1 MNHCYTD
8 EQVAFIRKKL
18 PGRTHREL
26 TALFNRRFGLALTVG
41 QVTAAAKNRKINS
54 GLDMRFQKGHVS
66 HNKGRKGWCPPG
78 TEATRFKKGNR
89 PQTYRPVG
97 TESVTTDGYP
107 VVKVADPNK
116 WRLKH
121 RMIWEAA
128 YGPIPTK
135 HCVMFADGNRQNC
148 VLENLL
154 LVSYRE
160 RAALNKLRLYGGSK
174 ELTESGLA
182 IVRVKM
188 AVTARIK
195 GQQKAVHKGKE

>member
-1 MNHCYTD
+1 MKHRYTD
-8 EQVAFIRKKL
+8 EQVAFIREQL
-18 PGRTHREL
+18 PGKPHREL
-26 TALFNRRFGLALTVG
+26 TELFNRRFGLSLSVE
-41 QVTAAAKNRKINS
+41 QVTAAAKNRKINNGLS
-54 GLDMRFQKGHVS
+54 GCFLKGHVPD
-66 HNKGRKGWCPPG
+66 NKGRKGWCAPG

>member
-78 TEATRFKKGNR
+78 CEKGWFGKGQM

-107 VVKVADPNK
+107 VVKVADPHS

-128 YGPIPTK
+128 YGPIPK
-135 HCVMFADGNRQNC
+135 NACVMFADGNKGNC

-154 LVSYRE
+154 LVTYRE
-160 RAALNKLRLYGGSK
+160 RAVLNRLRLYGGSK
-174 ELTESGLA
+174 ELTEAGLA
-182 IVRVKM
+182 IVKVKM
-188 AVTARIK
+188 AVTARNKRQRKTI
-195 GQQKAVHKGKE
+195 HKGEG